1 VIIDRKAKTDL
12 LADNLF
18 VVDAGMHADLP
29 TGNTM
34 AIVMVA
40 AEHAAQK
47 IIALDGASN
56 SIAFP

>member
-1 VIIDRKAKTDL
+1 MVT
-12 LADNLF
+12 DNLF

-40 AEHAAQK
+40 AEHAAQR
-47 IIALDGASN
+47 IMELDA
-56 SIAFP
+56 